1 MVCLEFVNGF
11 LVDIQVAVIY
21 DEFKVLYV
29 FLDIFK
35 RGDKAGVKED
45 GDAASLDQGMSQ
57 AFFTQVLI
65 SGDDDEGL
73 RRSTY

>member
-1 MVCLEFVNGF
+1 MVCLEVVNGF

-29 FLDIFK
+29 FLDMFK

-45 GDAASLDQGMSQ
+45 GDAASLDQGVFQ